1 MAENERVQL
10 KREEVVGNEVVL
22 SDIAPITNTESV
34 NDSAKGMTLAQT
46 LDKLWNDINNKLS
59 RVVNSVNGRTGV
71 VVLDSSDVGLEN
83 VDNVSFDDIKKWV
96 ITRIKQES
104 NNQIL
109 QLFDTLE
116 EADQF
121 AASHDE
127 SFHGTHFFSNH
138 GRASEHELRSVI
150 GYFYWDAGSSRL
162 TFEYRIINT
171 IGGTDNSIIYNE
183 YVNGHDFTGGRIGVN
198 IYKYENA
205 LKLYNATSGEPATQ
219 SSLEESGLYIDKDVL
234 SHKVFVFNG
243 CYSPTSFNTFLTK
256 QAPVSNPRVID
267 IWIDGSRIN
276 LGGTFY
282 LDSGLQINKYD
293 IIICNFADLPEYH
306 ESDGSIKNGIYPE
319 LITGQP
325 AIGQIVSAPDRDHPT
340 VSYTVKFFTLRP
352 KVDFGLTYFHQD
364 GTDNENSEY
373 GDTLEHAHPSIL
385 GVKPTTG
392 YVEGVSRGD
401 AVINVSGLTVSGT
414 HGKADNESD
423 HETNNREYTTVF
435 PHGARTVYTAMDK
448 SVSGSRGGVSITP
461 DMSLCVIP
469 HGYDNTYNVSNLPI
483 KRPGVVDDKT
493 GNDTNMSNLGVN
505 LLKWVILA
513 SGEFNKTNAINLSGL
528 KIIGPSDTVRV
539 LDPSDN
545 TRTLDLTGDEHS
557 GGLAV
562 NVGEFLA
569 IEYPT
574 DGTAPSIAN
583 YYNSGKVIVNVNK
596 MYGLD
601 DVGDSKLGIKLATS
615 YTNAGREGGLHF
627 CPHGELGIYLGQGL
641 GFSRVGS
648 RGYPDEPPSG
658 EVNMHIC
665 AVTIDPDTSPYD
677 IFDGTSEELRDDAI
691 SNNWLGGLRYLQA
704 TGGYCS
710 SLAVRVNEVI
720 SWNATNPSNVG
731 PTRVGSEGLRISDNN
746 VLGVQPYKSRYG
758 QEANPVSVKY
768 YSERDLLMMLDPPF
782 QGLIEEYLYNDPN
795 IQLPSNP
802 SEGKIYNYQNKYYIY
817 NIESNSCRRA
827 FVYLNFKNGETFP
840 SSDVPNRVM
849 YVRSKFDTT
858 DTTPQDISKIIPG
871 SNIIVKAWID
881 KDGTYFPD
889 FTTPGMI
896 TYTATTS
903 GNKIHFNSPDAE
915 EILNAYT
922 SSSSS
927 TIYDIYFDKINNKIY
942 ADADHQTEVYP
953 VDGRVYRDLTT
964 RPFVIY
970 IYTDATHTFDYTQDT
985 QGNDRDEAW
994 YKRADCNY
1002 DTLIDASD
1010 TSCVL
1015 GFCRLSYNG
1024 QYENNRNGWILYL
1037 QNEEGIPADQEY
1049 HGFKELLN
1057 INNDNEEYI
1066 PGVNL
1071 DYNRYQ
1077 GLKVDTKP
1085 DGMILTNKRPLSINI
1100 VDPSNGYYD
1109 RDVYGNGGLRFGA
1122 NGVLAIRLNENTDF
1136 DSFDPNKR
1144 HTNEN
1149 GGYSH
1154 MGTDTYYGVDKDELT
1169 EGTHGLKIYPS
1180 NVLGVKV
1187 NTTRGDLTFDT
1198 NGNLVISDEWSPNN
1212 REKLILSYSTPGS
1225 GGIDPSTYSVEYDGS
1240 TEVTIEIGPGLKLE

>member
-34 NDSAKGMTLAQT
+34 EDSAKGMTLAQT
-46 LDKLWNDINNKLS
+46 LDKMWNDINNKLS
-59 RVVNSVNGRTGV
+59 RKVNSVNGRTGV

-96 ITRIKQES
+96 ITRIKQEFD
-104 NNQIL
+104 NHIL

-127 SFHGTHFFSNH
+127 SFHGTPFFSNH

-150 GYFYWDAGSSRL
+150 GYFYWDTGSGRL
-162 TFEYRIINT
+162 TFEHRIINT

-205 LKLYNATSGEPATQ
+205 LKLYNATSGEPATP

-234 SHKVFVFNG
+234 AHEVFVFDG
-243 CYSPTSFNTFLTK
+243 CYSATSFNTFLAK
-256 QAPVSNPRVID
+256 QAPILNPRVID

-282 LDSGLQINKYD
+282 LDSGLHIKKYD

-306 ESDGSIKNGIYPE
+306 ESDGSIKDGIYPE

-325 AIGQIVSAPDRDHPT
+325 AIGQVVSAPDRDHPN
-340 VSYTVKFFTLRP
+340 VSYTVKFFTFRP

-364 GTDNENSEY
+364 GTDNENGEY
-373 GDTLEHAHPSIL
+373 GDPLEHAHPSIL

-392 YVEGVSRGD
+392 YVEGVSNGN
-401 AVINVSGLTVSGT
+401 AVVNVSGLTVSGT

-423 HETNNREYTTVF
+423 HEANNREYATVF

-448 SVSGSRGGVSITP
+448 SVSGSCGGVSITP

-469 HGYDNTYNVSNLPI
+469 HGYDDTNNLSNLPI
-483 KRPGVVDDKT
+483 KRPGNVDDKT
-493 GNDTNMSNLGVN
+493 GNDTNMSNLAVN
-505 LLKWVILA
+505 LLKWVIPV
-513 SGEFNKTNAINLSGL
+513 SGGFDETNAINLSGL
-528 KIIGPSDTVRV
+528 KIVGPSDTVRV

-545 TRTLDLTGDEHS
+545 TQTIDLTGDDHS

-574 DGTAPSIAN
+574 DGTAPSAAN

-601 DVGDSKLGIKLATS
+601 NVGDGKLGIKLGGKGIYS
-615 YTNAGREGGLHF
+615 SNANTGGLKFDH
-627 CPHGELGIYLGQGL
+627 
-641 GFSRVGS
+641 
-648 RGYPDEPPSG
+648 RGYLSIYTGVGIAIGEQYNQYGQSTSG
-658 EVNMHIC
+658 NPYSCI
-665 AVTIDPDTSPYD
+665 AALTIDPQTTPKDLYD
-677 IFDGTSEELRDDAI
+677 ELSATPRF
-691 SNNWLGGLRYLQA
+691 LGGLRYLA
-704 TGGYCS
+704 GIGKAFTALG
-710 SLAVRVNEVI
+710 VRVNEVTA
-720 SWNATNPSNVG
+720 WDPSDPENVTA
-731 PTRVGSEGLRISDNN
+731 PPRTGSEGLRISGNN
-746 VLGVQPYKSRYG
+746 VLGVQPYKTRHD

-782 QGLIEEYLYNDPN
+782 QGLTEEYLYNDPN

-802 SEGKIYNYQNKYYIY
+802 SEGKIYNYRNEYYIY
-817 NIESNSCRRA
+817 DIGSNSCRRA
-827 FVYLNFKNGETFP
+827 FVYLNSNNGESFP
-840 SSDVPNRVM
+840 SSNVPNRVM
-849 YVRSKFDTT
+849 YVRAAFDTT
-858 DTTPQDISKIIPG
+858 DTTPQNISEIIPG
-871 SNIIVKAWID
+871 SNIVVKAWID

-896 TYTATTS
+896 TYTATPD
-903 GNKIHFNSPDAE
+903 GNSIDIDSPDAQA
-915 EILNAYT
+915 ILNAYAVA
-922 SSSSS
+922 SASNM
-927 TIYDIYFDKINNKIY
+927 YDIYFDKINNKIY

-964 RPFVIY
+964 RPSVIY

-994 YKRADCNY
+994 YKRADCNC

-1010 TSCVL
+1010 ASCVL
-1015 GFCRLSYNG
+1015 RFCKLSYNG
-1024 QYENNRNGWILYL
+1024 QYENNRNGWVLYL

-1049 HGFKELLN
+1049 HGFKELLS
-1057 INNDNEEYI
+1057 INNGNKEYI

-1077 GLKVDTKP
+1077 GLKVDTTP
-1085 DGMILTNKRPLSINI
+1085 DGVILTNKRPLSINI

-1122 NGVLAIRLNENTDF
+1122 NGVLAIRLNENTNF

-1169 EGTHGLKIYPS
+1169 EGTRGLKIYPS

-1198 NGNLVISDEWSPNN
+1198 SGNLVISDEWSPNN
-1212 REKLILSYSTPGS
+1212 REKFILSYSTPGS
-1225 GGIDPSTYSVEYDGS
+1225 GGLGPSTYSIAYDGS
-1240 TEVTIEIGPGLKLE
+1240 TEITIEIGPGLKLE